1 MIASLTKET
10 TAHCCYLRGMGMT
23 NQLVSLYHSLFPNIR
38 LFLMM
43 KWNLI
48 YHYDIFL
55 IQDFIQVNRQ
65 LICNLADYT
74 ISQRE
79 FFDNVVKV

>member
-10 TAHCCYLRGMGMT
+10 TAHCCYLQEMDMT

-55 IQDFIQVNRQ
+55 IQDFIQVNCQ
-65 LICNLADYT
+65 LISNLADYT